1 MKALVVDDEAEIR
14 HALAT
19 GLRLAKCEQVDT
31 AGSGEEAIAL
41 AMDSDYDLVT
51 LDVRMPN
58 VSGLDVLPTL
68 RSLIPHSI
76 IAVIS
81 AFVGGGISEVHK
93 EHADLMIQKPF
104 KLDHILTLSKLVQ
117 EISSRRGAIRELSEI
132 STSRRGQD
140 AKPRVEQVRM
150 WYQTRSLKDVIGF
163 YQVGLGFRSESEA
176 ADQEIVFAH
185 KDKGAVLAFEERA
198 DAPENNVSHGRLTL
212 MFSSLE
218 QVASTQRS
226 LEQLGYPA
234 SEFKGTGCEGVSV
247 IDPDGRFV
255 VLAVPLASR

>member
-19 GLRLAKCEQVDT
+19 GLRLARCEQVDT

-41 AMDSDYDLVT
+41 AMDSAYDLVT

-58 VSGLDVLPTL
+58 VSGLDILPTL

-81 AFVGGGISEVHK
+81 AFVGGRISEVHR

-104 KLDHILTLSKLVQ
+104 KLDHILSLARLAD
-117 EISSRRGAIRELSEI
+117 EISSRRVAIRELSEV
-132 STSRRGQD
+132 STSRRAPD
-140 AKPRVEQVRM
+140 ARPRIEQVKM
-150 WYQTRSLKDVIGF
+150 SYQTHSLQKVIGF
-163 YQVGLGFRSESEA
+163 YQAGLGFRSGSEA
-176 ADQEIVFAH
+176 GGKAVVFEH
-185 KDKGAVLAFEERA
+185 PDKGIILVFEEHA
-198 DAPENNVSHGRLTL
+198 EALEQQGANGRLTL

-218 QVASTQRS
+218 EVASTQRS

-234 SEFKGTGCEGVSV
+234 SEFTGTGCEGVSV
-247 IDPDGRFV
+247 SDPDGRSV
-255 VLAVPLASR
+255 VLAALLASE